1 MNPPS
6 LLGFLHAYQA
16 VRREIQGGAIHFCSQ
31 GRCGKFVRG
40 GMKAHR
46 LFWNFSVREY
56 PESGS
61 LTPHGYVVLCGKIL
75 PVLNQGGLLTR
86 CERIARGLV
95 IISFSWPFMVVLFI
109 RRTGSSLWMDLG
121 LTRWILGGHETSTRC
136 PTAEAQCPITATV
149 PQQCHA
155 SATSATPPHFTQR
168 VLANYRRLF
177 CNSRTFFFCNKYR
190 SKLRTG
196 WEGSSW
202 RAG

>member
-1 MNPPS
+1 MP
-6 LLGFLHAYQA
+6 LGY
-16 VRREIQGGAIHFCSQ
+16 I
-31 GRCGKFVRG
+31 
-40 GMKAHR
+40 
-46 LFWNFSVREY
+46 
-56 PESGS
+56 
-61 LTPHGYVVLCGKIL
+61 VLCGKIL

-136 PTAEAQCPITATV
+136 PTAEAQCPTTTTV
-149 PQQCHA
+149 PQQHHS

-196 WEGSSW
+196 WEGSS
-202 RAG
+202 

>member
-56 PESGS
+56 PDA
-61 LTPHGYVVLCGKIL
+61 TWIHCTL
-75 PVLNQGGLLTR
+75 PVLNQDGLLTR

-136 PTAEAQCPITATV
+136 PTAEAQCPTTTTV
-149 PQQCHA
+149 PQQHHS

-177 CNSRTFFFCNKYR
+177 CNSQTFFFFCRCLLQTDMY
-190 SKLRTG
+190 TQG
-196 WEGSSW
+196 PI
-202 RAG
+202 